1 VSRLAVVP
9 LAGVLAAL
17 LDVLGDE
24 LLERLQLV
32 EELLRRD
39 LAIRL
44 GATEEPGG
52 GLYRR
57 PPTGLVGLVG
67 RLRASRDLVSFTRSG
82 SDRVEI
88 DVAVGAALPW

>member
-1 VSRLAVVP
+1 MSSETSSLN
-9 LAGVLAAL
+9 G
-17 LDVLGDE
+17 
-24 LLERLQLV
+24 LQLV